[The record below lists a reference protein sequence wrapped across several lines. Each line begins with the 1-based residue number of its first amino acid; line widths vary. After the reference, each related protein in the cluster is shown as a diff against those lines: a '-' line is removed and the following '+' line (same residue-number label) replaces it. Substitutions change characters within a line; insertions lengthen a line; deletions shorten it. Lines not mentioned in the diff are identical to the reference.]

1 MQSQNL
7 KAVREWN
14 DSSLKYNMCICCLLG
29 IAFFSPSLSQHFS
42 SLGILK
48 NRNLTFSCGEPSP
61 QPLTLMA
68 RPAGVNFSAFRSLR
82 QSSPIKEVRCCRHSA
97 WPCDAAMC
105 KRLFPL
111 SSWILSRLSAARC
124 GCTNRKMG
132 KTQVNKSKWHTL
144 GVLLWVLRR
153 RENLPGTLVTVT
165 GAR

>member
-1 MQSQNL
+1 MF
-7 KAVREWN
+7 
-14 DSSLKYNMCICCLLG
+14 ICCLLG
-29 IAFFSPSLSQHFS
+29 IPLFSPSLSQHFS

-48 NRNLTFSCGEPSP
+48 NRNLTFSCGEPSL

-124 GCTNRKMG
+124 GCTNRKM
-132 KTQVNKSKWHTL
+132 KKKLKSINPNETLWEEEKSFQELWWQPLEPNKSEFL
-144 GVLLWVLRR
+144 AINANAFPLRCYIM
-153 RENLPGTLVTVT
+153 L
-165 GAR
+165 